1 MPIHQHL
8 LLRGRLLVKL
18 PLAGILVISLMGA
31 RLSVDDSGL
40 AEKLLRVAHLAWDAN
55 LRDEAAVHGLG
66 LRIGHCHLL
75 WLHVLLLLLMGLIL
89 VHAWATTGSPARVNW
104 LAQLVHTVSVRA
116 IVRIR
121 ASLARI
127 EVLAHDRFVVLEAA
141 CASLSLV
148 ATTAVTA
155 LIAATSATPALPARP
170 LKGILTITSVHTT
183 THASAILGVHASTS
197 TTTHLIVAV
206 ATTRGASWTIV
217 SSAAWSQVAV
227 ASAST
232 EATASTTWMVLF
244 TTASVVA
251 TASVIATAMVVDEA
265 TATWIARTSLALP
278 TGASTALAIA
288 HGALLVGHYTTAR
301 LQAQVFRDRIVY
313 VTQFS
318 IAVSILAVLV
328 PLAEAFVLE
337 VATLLSLEALV
348 DRTILDGSI
357 GLLLHHLLWLSWST
371 HLRLDIRLSGLL
383 HLHLLLLLRVHYA
396 SHRLLLLLNDGV
408 GILGY
413 DLLGHA
419 DTAGSSWAGSLDS
432 SLRRLVNNGVLLG
445 LIRAGS

>member
-31 RLSVDDSGL
+31 RLSVDDGGL

-170 LKGILTITSVHTT
+170 LKGIITITSVHTT

-232 EATASTTWMVLF
+232 EATASTTRMVLF

-265 TATWIARTSLALP
+265 TATWIARTPLALP

-288 HGALLVGHYTTAR
+288 HGALVGHYTTAR
-301 LQAQVFRDRIVY
+301 LQAQVFRDRVVY

-328 PLAEAFVLE
+328 PLTEAFVLE
-337 VATLLSLEALV
+337 VATLLGLEALV
-348 DRTILDGSI
+348 DRTVLYGSV
-357 GLLLHHLLWLSWST
+357 GLLLHHLLRLTWST
-371 HLRLDIRLSGLL
+371 HLRLDELLSGLL
-383 HLHLLLLLRVHYA
+383 HLHLLLLLRVHYP

-408 GILGY
+408 GILG
-413 DLLGHA
+413 
-419 DTAGSSWAGSLDS
+419 
-432 SLRRLVNNGVLLG
+432 
-445 LIRAGS
+445 